1 MGCKTRMKAALSW
14 LLSLCF
20 FLVVLSEGVV
30 LPHIYSFT
38 YTNINVVI
46 HKVRNKTF
54 KLLLLCLI

>member
-1 MGCKTRMKAALSW
+1 MKAALSW